1 MRTMSPCRDCP
12 DRTVIPE
19 NCHKTCE
26 KYLAYQK
33 TTKAYRETVKRA
45 KDHEHQPR
53 TDADVKRYNETLKRR
68 GK

>member
-12 DRTVIPE
+12 DRYPG
-19 NCHKTCE
+19 CHSKCE
-26 KYLAYQK
+26 KYLAYK
-33 TTKAYRETVKRA
+33 LDTKAYRETVKRA
-45 KDHEHQPR
+45 RDHEHQPR

>member
-12 DRTVIPE
+12 DRYPG
-19 NCHKTCE
+19 CHSKCE
-26 KYLAYQK
+26 KYLAYK
-33 TTKAYRETVKRA
+33 LDTKAYRETVKRA

>member
-12 DRTVIPE
+12 DRHPG
-19 NCHKTCE
+19 CHGKCE

-33 TTKAYRETVKRA
+33 TTKAYRETVKLA